1 MKLGDKTIKSNVNQD
16 EYPFQDLKLVFALPG
31 DNFSGKF
38 LTCWTE
44 LMVACI
50 QQRVNFAFSNRQSP
64 NVFFVRNM
72 CLNGDTLRGP
82 GQKPFKGEVEYD
94 YIMWIDSDQVF
105 TVDQFFNLLFM
116 AQSKKLDIVS
126 GVYMMSDGKHFA
138 TVIDWDTK
146 YFAKHGTFQFLQPKD
161 IKEKTDLI
169 EVAYT
174 GFGWMLVRKGVF
186 ESLKYPWFMPK
197 AQKIGKAVDFASED
211 ASWCQR
217 VRKRGY
223 KIYIDPRIR
232 VGHEKRIV
240 L

>member
-1 MKLGDKTIKSNVNQD
+1 MKLGDKEIKAG
-16 EYPFQDLKLVFALPG
+16 EYPFEGLRLIFALPG
-31 DNFSGKF
+31 DNYSGKF
-38 LTCWTE
+38 LTSWTE
-44 LMVACI
+44 LAVACT
-50 QQRVNFAFSNRQSP
+50 QQRISFALSNKQSP

-72 CLNGDTLRGP
+72 CLGGDVLG
-82 GQKPFKGEVEYD
+82 GSDQKPFKGKTDYD

-105 TVDQFFNLLFM
+105 SPAHFFNLLVQ
-116 AQSKKLDIVS
+116 AESKTLDIVS
-126 GVYMMSDGKHFA
+126 GVYMMADGQNFA
-138 TVIDWDTK
+138 TVENWDEE
-146 YFAKHGTFQFLQPKD
+146 YFAKHATFQFLQPKD
-161 IKEKTDLI
+161 IEGKTDLI

-217 VRKRGY
+217 IRKRGY
-223 KIYIDPRIR
+223 KIYIDPQIR
-232 VGHEKRIV
+232 VGHEKRMV